1 MALLHFPTLHN
12 RYILVWFISGGSS
25 VFNHANDVD
34 SINDLAEHD
43 MFVVQ
48 ERRCGSCD
56 EELAAIGV
64 WARVLIE
71 R

>member
-1 MALLHFPTLHN
+1 
-12 RYILVWFISGGSS
+12 
-25 VFNHANDVD
+25 VFNHANNVD

-48 ERRCGSCD
+48 EWRCRCCD